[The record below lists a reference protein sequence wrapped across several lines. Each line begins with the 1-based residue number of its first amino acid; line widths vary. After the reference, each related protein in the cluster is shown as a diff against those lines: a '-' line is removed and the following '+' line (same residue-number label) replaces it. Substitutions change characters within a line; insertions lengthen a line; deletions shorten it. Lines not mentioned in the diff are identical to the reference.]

1 MQNAAPVTQQKK
13 NSAYRSDLREVE
25 VNSVG
30 EFWWVFLCFLC
41 GLGFFLVGFFI
52 QVFLFV
58 FLYCCG
64 VLGGVFG
71 LGFVVLFL
79 FLLVI
84 FISIPTLVS
93 LMLFLPAGKKKNNKV
108 GFGMHKSHRIHMIV
122 FY

>member
-1 MQNAAPVTQQKK
+1 MLGNFGGSFCV
-13 NSAYRSDLREVE
+13 
-25 VNSVG
+25 
-30 EFWWVFLCFLC
+30 FLC

-93 LMLFLPAGKKKNNKV
+93 LMLFLPAGKKKTTKWDLECTKAT
-108 GFGMHKSHRIHMIV
+108 GSI
-122 FY
+122 